1 MIKISLRKTIEKI
14 FGFSYL
20 EQLYKKNY
28 SDPELN
34 NNFWQRS
41 LEILNIEHI
50 LRNAER
56 IPKQGPC
63 IIVSNHPFGILDG
76 LIICSEVAKL
86 RKDYRVLINEELTA
100 IDHIRDYLF
109 PLRLDMSKDAA
120 KINIKSKNDA
130 IEFINKGGLVIIFPS
145 GEVATSEKLFKKAVE
160 KEWKPIIGSILRK
173 VNCKILPIYCHGQ
186 NSFLFQLTGIINY
199 KLRRILFA
207 RELINKSNKKF
218 NVECGELLESQLFHQ
233 LENYQIAKNLRSE
246 TLKIADLN

>member
-1 MIKISLRKTIEKI
+1 MIKIALRKTIEKI

-20 EQLYKKNY
+20 KQLYKKNY
-28 SDPELN
+28 YDPELS
-34 NNFWQRS
+34 NNFWKRS
-41 LEILNIEHI
+41 LEILNIKYTI
-50 LRNAER
+50 KNVER
-56 IPKQGPC
+56 IPKQGAC
-63 IIVSNHPFGILDG
+63 IVVSNHPFGILDG
-76 LIICSEVAKL
+76 LIVCSEIAKL
-86 RKDYRVLINEELTA
+86 RNDYRVLINEELTA
-100 IDHIRDYLF
+100 INHIRDYLF

-218 NVECGELLESQLFHQ
+218 NAECGELLESQLFHQ

>member
-1 MIKISLRKTIEKI
+1 MIKIILRATVEKV

-20 EQLYKKNY
+20 KQLYKRNY
-28 SDPELN
+28 SDPELS
-34 NNFWQRS
+34 NNFWKRS
-41 LEILNIEHI
+41 LEILKIEHT
-50 LRNAER
+50 LKDAER

-100 IDHIRDYLF
+100 IDHIRDHLF

-145 GEVATSEKLFKKAVE
+145 GEVATSEKLFRKAVE

-218 NVECGELLESQLFHQ
+218 DAECGELLDSQLFHKQ
-233 LENYQIAKNLRSE
+233 ENYQIAKNLRSE
-246 TLKIADLN
+246 TLKIVNLN

>member
-1 MIKISLRKTIEKI
+1 MIKILLRTTIEKL

-20 EQLYKKNY
+20 KQLYKKNY
-28 SDPELN
+28 SDPELV
-34 NNFWQRS
+34 NNFWKKT
-41 LEILNIEHI
+41 LEILKIEHT
-50 LRNAER
+50 LKDAER
-56 IPKQGPC
+56 IPKQGSC

-86 RKDYRVLINEELTA
+86 RKDYRILINEELSA
-100 IDHIRDYLF
+100 IDHIRDHLF
-109 PLRLDMSKDAA
+109 PLRLDMSKDAS

-130 IEFINKGGLVIIFPS
+130 IEFINNGGLVIIFPS

-160 KEWKPIIGSILRK
+160 KDWKPLIGSILRK

-186 NSFLFQLTGIINY
+186 NSFLFQLTGIINN

-218 NVECGELLESQLFHQ
+218 NAQCGKLLDSQFFHK
-233 LENYQIAKNLRSE
+233 LENSEIAKNLRSE
-246 TLKIADLN
+246 TLKIVSLN

>member
-1 MIKISLRKTIEKI
+1 MIKILLLTTIEKL

-20 EQLYKKNY
+20 KQLYKKNY
-28 SDPELN
+28 SNPELK
-34 NNFWQRS
+34 NNFWKKT
-41 LEILNIEHI
+41 LEILKIEHTFKDS
-50 LRNAER
+50 EH
-56 IPKQGPC
+56 IPRQGPS

-86 RKDYRVLINEELTA
+86 RKDYRILINEELTA

-109 PLRLDMSKDAA
+109 PLRLDMSKDAL
-120 KINIKSKNDA
+120 KLNIKSKNDA

-145 GEVATSEKLFKKAVE
+145 GEVATSERLFNKAIE
-160 KEWKPIIGSILRK
+160 KEWKPIIGSIVRK

-207 RELINKSNKKF
+207 KELINKSNKKF
-218 NVECGELLESQLFHQ
+218 DVECGELLDSQLFHK
-233 LENYQIAKNLRSE
+233 LENSQIAKNLRSE
-246 TLKIADLN
+246 TLKIVNLH

>member
-1 MIKISLRKTIEKI
+1 MIKIILRATVEKV

-20 EQLYKKNY
+20 KQLYKRNY
-28 SDPELN
+28 SDPELS
-34 NNFWQRS
+34 NNFWKRS
-41 LEILNIEHI
+41 LEILKIEHT
-50 LRNAER
+50 LKDAER

-100 IDHIRDYLF
+100 IDHIRDHLF

-120 KINIKSKNDA
+120 KINIKSKNNA

-145 GEVATSEKLFKKAVE
+145 GEVATSEKLFRKAVE

-207 RELINKSNKKF
+207 RELINKSYKKF
-218 NVECGELLESQLFHQ
+218 DAECGELLDSQIFHK
-233 LENYQIAKNLRSE
+233 LENYQIAKNLRAE
-246 TLKIADLN
+246 TLKIVNLN

>member
-1 MIKISLRKTIEKI
+1 MIKKLLHTIIEKL

-20 EQLYKKNY
+20 KQLYKRNY
-28 SDPELN
+28 SNPELQ
-34 NNFWQRS
+34 NNFWKKT
-41 LEILNIEHI
+41 LEILKIEHS
-50 LRNAER
+50 LKDAER

-86 RKDYRVLINEELTA
+86 RRDYRILINEELSA

-120 KINIKSKNDA
+120 KINIKSKNDT

-145 GEVATSEKLFKKAVE
+145 GEVATSERLFKKAVE
-160 KEWKPIIGSILRK
+160 KEWKPLIGSIVRK
-173 VNCKILPIYCHGQ
+173 VNCKILPVYCRGQ

-218 NVECGELLESQLFHQ
+218 YAECGELLDSQLFHKMNNS
-233 LENYQIAKNLRSE
+233 EIAESLRSE
-246 TLKIADLN
+246 TLKIVNLH

>member
-1 MIKISLRKTIEKI
+1 MIKILLRSTVEKV
-14 FGFSYL
+14 FGFFYL
-20 EQLYKKNY
+20 KQLYKKNY

-34 NNFWQRS
+34 NNFWKRS

-86 RKDYRVLINEELTA
+86 RKDYRVLINEELTI
-100 IDHIRDYLF
+100 IDHIRDHLF
-109 PLRLDMSKDAA
+109 PLRLDISKDAA

-145 GEVATSEKLFKKAVE
+145 GEVATSEKIFKKAVE
-160 KEWKPIIGSILRK
+160 KEWKPIIGSIVRK
-173 VNCKILPIYCHGQ
+173 VNCKILPVYCHGQ

-218 NVECGELLESQLFHQ
+218 DVECGELLDSQLFHK
-233 LENYQIAKNLRSE
+233 LENSQIAKDLRSE
-246 TLKIADLN
+246 TLKIVNLN

>member
-1 MIKISLRKTIEKI
+1 MIKVLLQISVEKI

-20 EQLYKKNY
+20 KQLYKKNY
-28 SDPELN
+28 SDPDFN
-34 NNFWQRS
+34 NNFWKKTLQ
-41 LEILNIEHI
+41 ILRIEHI
-50 LRNAER
+50 LKNAEL

-86 RKDYRVLINEELTA
+86 RKDYRILINEELTT

-109 PLRLDMSKDAA
+109 PLRLDMSKDAL
-120 KINIKSKNDA
+120 KLNIKSKNDA

-145 GEVATSEKLFKKAVE
+145 GEVATSERLFNKAIE
-160 KEWKPIIGSILRK
+160 KEWKPIIGSIIRK
-173 VNCKILPIYCHGQ
+173 VNCKILPVYCHGQ

-218 NVECGELLESQLFHQ
+218 NAECGEVLDSQLFHK
-233 LENYQIAKNLRSE
+233 LENSQIAKNLRSE
-246 TLKIADLN
+246 TLKIVNLH